1 MQRAVSD
8 CSPPV
13 GDLATLVGTLNETND
28 FSLFVQ
34 SMRRQFKALC

>member
-8 CSPPV
+8 CAPPV
-13 GDLATLVGTLNETND
+13 GDLAALVGTLNETND
-28 FSLFVQ
+28 FSQFVQ